1 MVDWTIGL
9 QSYEFVL
16 LTNRNF
22 ECCVQKKNEMKIW
35 FKEVMNVMESTAKWI
50 LQLRKMYLQFK
61 GRCCEVNEIVSH
73 WKLEKGEF
81 PHVF

>member
-1 MVDWTIGL
+1 
-9 QSYEFVL
+9 
-16 LTNRNF
+16 
-22 ECCVQKKNEMKIW
+22 MKIW